1 MPEAVP
7 RPPYATPQ
15 DALTPNRDIAHGHF
29 APGDR
34 VVIIHGVAGDSL
46 YGDAVTVVAPSWH
59 TPTDEDGWRLRNPL
73 GGQHTFVT
81 GHPRY
86 LIHLDR
92 HCPDCLIHM
101 RALEE
106 LLLPRL
112 SSADENTEIDCGW
125 YSLTAL
131 DQLVHVADAKQGL

>member
-1 MPEAVP
+1 MVGRGDGAG
-7 RPPYATPQ
+7 
-15 DALTPNRDIAHGHF
+15 DGCGAL
-29 APGDR
+29 
-34 VVIIHGVAGDSL
+34 VIHGVAGDSL
-46 YGDAVTVVAPSWH
+46 YGDAFTVVASSWH
-59 TPTDEDGWRLRNPL
+59 SPTDEDGWRLRNPL

-106 LLLPRL
+106 LLLPGLPRKPRTPR
-112 SSADENTEIDCGW
+112 S
-125 YSLTAL
+125 TAGGT
-131 DQLVHVADAKQGL
+131 A